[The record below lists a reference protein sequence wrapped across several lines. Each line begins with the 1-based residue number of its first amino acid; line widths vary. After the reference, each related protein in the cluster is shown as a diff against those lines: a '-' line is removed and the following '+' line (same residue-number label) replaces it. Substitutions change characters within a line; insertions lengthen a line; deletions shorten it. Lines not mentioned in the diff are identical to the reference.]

1 MKPKLIGWIYKII
14 PRKSDA
20 FDGMMEHYSARQ
32 HKKGPASPHMP
43 GNTNIIKHMKEP
55 KETLDNLKGSRI
67 PLEGSFITRLLYHD
81 WLQTPSVQR
90 WSPTSSKWRCLRVH
104 KQTVDILFWELQL
117 TWFSLVDV
125 TQIAANLHQQFE
137 QKWSANTG
145 MQPFLKYK
153 QHNQNTGKKK
163 KKHLGVE
170 AHPYSLQTCSCID
183 LLSFWYLFKVSLKTF
198 NNSDTIK
205 EPMLFY

>member
-32 HKKGPASPHMP
+32 HKKGPVSPHMP

-104 KQTVDILFWELQL
+104 KQTVDILFWGA
-117 TWFSLVDV
+117 T
-125 TQIAANLHQQFE
+125 ANLVQFGRRYANCS
-137 QKWSANTG
+137 KLASAVWTKVICKHWNAAV
-145 MQPFLKYK
+145 LKVQTTQSK
-153 QHNQNTGKKK
+153 HRKKK
-163 KKHLGVE
+163 KKTLRSWSSSVQPSNVFMHWSVVFLVF
-170 AHPYSLQTCSCID
+170 I
-183 LLSFWYLFKVSLKTF
+183 
-198 NNSDTIK
+198 
-205 EPMLFY
+205 